1 MMIMLHEAKGDE
13 EHPQVPCFFIFGDS
27 LVDNGNNNQLETI
40 IKVNNKPYGIDFPG
54 GIATGRFSNG
64 RNVVDII
71 GEALGFKTF
80 IPPFASVLNG
90 NAALITRGV
99 NYGSGGSGIR
109 NDTGKIVGTLL
120 NLEAQVNHHLMT
132 VAKIKSMLGI
142 NEGEA
147 HLNKCI
153 YFVGM
158 GGSDYLTN
166 YFLPDVQSTSRD
178 YAPQQYARVL
188 IEEYKVQILRLYNN
202 GARKFA
208 LNGIGALGCTPFA
221 INSLAKKTGSRNGCT
236 CAEKVNEAVQFF
248 NHELILLV
256 EHFNIHYPKAKF
268 IYLNYF
274 GIGSS
279 DPVLKGFPNTTNFIC
294 LLRNY
299 QKFTPKG
306 RRMGRGCVS
315 INYTQNN
322 AFLQHPNVSKSI
334 KTEASKD
341 REKLA
346 SIRP

>member
-1 MMIMLHEAKGDE
+1 MAVLKKNIREEGIIFIMSITVLIMMIMLHEAKGDE

-188 IEEYKVQILRLYNN
+188 IEEYKVQILSGKRFPVKKLSENCENSSNWNKGTLEGAKVDGRVGKQSN
-202 GARKFA
+202 GGLRNKKVNRRRTQIVLDA
-208 LNGIGALGCTPFA
+208 LNRRLQPSQKNQKKSFKLGLEESIGFL
-221 INSLAKKTGSRNGCT
+221 
-236 CAEKVNEAVQFF
+236 NE
-248 NHELILLV
+248 
-256 EHFNIHYPKAKF
+256 
-268 IYLNYF
+268 
-274 GIGSS
+274 
-279 DPVLKGFPNTTNFIC
+279 
-294 LLRNY
+294 
-299 QKFTPKG
+299 
-306 RRMGRGCVS
+306 
-315 INYTQNN
+315 
-322 AFLQHPNVSKSI
+322 
-334 KTEASKD
+334 
-341 REKLA
+341 
-346 SIRP
+346 